1 MDPILRWTG
10 MKNYNPSWDIPV
22 LNLTVN
28 YDVEMFSTTATLGAI
43 EAPSF
48 GFLNK
53 VSVLRILTTLYL
65 PKSDHQ

>member
-43 EAPSF
+43 EASSF
-48 GFLNK
+48 GFFEQ
-53 VSVLRILTTLYL
+53 SE
-65 PKSDHQ
+65 